1 MKDTVAVLKRF
12 LRSSGKASGARSL
25 AESKF
30 LVTTALNI
38 EKTKPLIRCGE
49 TVRFC
54 TWLEPLVT
62 PWEPPPPPHLLS
74 SDGLQLALS

>member
-1 MKDTVAVLKRF
+1 MLFSCCVSVLKRF

-62 PWEPPPPPHLLS
+62 PWEPPPPTTCFPLMDFS
-74 SDGLQLALS
+74 SR